1 MRIAFATLIGLAG
14 FALYVMAAVA
24 LADVVA
30 PLHWTVQLVYFVLAG
45 VLWVL
50 PAKWLM
56 YWAARR

>member
-1 MRIAFATLIGLAG
+1 MRIVVATLIGLAA
-14 FALYVMAAVA
+14 FALYVMGAVA
-24 LADVVA
+24 LADLVA
-30 PLHWTVQLVYFVLAG
+30 PLHWIIQLAYFVLAG